1 MKLLDKEK
9 LLYSVILLEDGVKT
23 YDCELC
29 GKSYL
34 ESGSMERHLKDHGD
48 EIK

>member
-1 MKLLDKEK
+1 MAKYIDGER

-29 GKSYL
+29 DKSYL
-34 ESGSMERHLKDHGD
+34 ESQNIENHLKEH
-48 EIK
+48 EEK